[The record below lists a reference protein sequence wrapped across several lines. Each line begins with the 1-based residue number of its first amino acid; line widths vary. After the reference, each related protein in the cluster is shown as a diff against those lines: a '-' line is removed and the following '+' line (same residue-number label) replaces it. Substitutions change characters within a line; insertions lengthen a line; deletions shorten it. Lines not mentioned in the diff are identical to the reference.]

1 VNDLFLARLAEGHE
15 SLCHVAASVV
25 RPSGVNFFL

>member
-1 VNDLFLARLAEGHE
+1 MRNFLSHLAEGHE
-15 SLCHVAASVV
+15 SLRHGAASVV